1 MQVSVETTG
10 NIDRKMTVAVPA
22 EKIDNEVEK
31 RLKGMVKRVKIDGF
45 RPGKVPFSVVK
56 KRYSDAVRY
65 EVVEKLLGSTF
76 QDAANQEKLRVAG
89 LPEIDLKAMEEG
101 KDLEYIASF
110 QIYPDITIAGVET
123 LTISRPVAEVT
134 DADLDKMVD
143 VIRGQNKEW
152 QTVERAAENGDMVKV
167 DFDGSVDGEA
177 FEGGAATDY
186 AVELGAGRML
196 KDFEEGLVG
205 MKAGDEKTVDVVFP
219 ENYQAENLK
228 GKTAQFKL
236 TMKEVRGALLPE
248 INEDFIK
255 KFGVESGS
263 EDDFRAEVKKNMERE
278 LGNAIKSQLKQQ
290 VMDGLA
296 ELHAFDV
303 PKALVTEEIRYI
315 RDEFSQNTGSS
326 ADNIP
331 DDLFSPQAERRVK
344 LGLIV
349 GEVIRQNDLK
359 RDPAKVDSMLES
371 LASTYEDPKA
381 LMDYYRGN
389 RQAMQ
394 TIEAAVMEEMI
405 VEWVMEKAT
414 VTDETR
420 DFDSV
425 MNPNKNKQAETEA
438 A

>member
-1 MQVSVETTG
+1 MQVSLETTG

-22 EKIDNEVEK
+22 DKIDNEVDK

-56 KRYSDAVRY
+56 KRYSDSVRY

-76 QDAANQEKLRVAG
+76 QEAAAQEKLRVAG
-89 LPEIDLKAMEEG
+89 LPEIDLKTMEEG
-101 KDLEYIASF
+101 KDMEYTASF
-110 QIYPDITIAGVET
+110 QVYPEITIAGVET
-123 LTISRPVAEVT
+123 LSIARPVAAVGDT
-134 DADLDKMVD
+134 DLEKMID
-143 VIRGQNKEW
+143 VIRGQNKDW
-152 QTVERAAENGDMVKV
+152 QTVERAAENGDMIKV

-205 MKAGDEKTVDVVFP
+205 MKAGEEKTVDVAFP
-219 ENYQAENLK
+219 ENYQADNLK

-236 TMKEVRGALLPE
+236 TMKEVRAPVLPE
-248 INEDFIK
+248 VNEDFIK
-255 KFGVESGS
+255 KFGLESGS
-263 EDDFRAEVKKNMERE
+263 VDEFRTEVKKNMERE
-278 LGNAIKSQLKQQ
+278 LANAIKSQLKQQ

-296 ELHAFDV
+296 ELHTFDV
-303 PKALVTEEIRYI
+303 PKVLVTDEIRYI
-315 RDEFSQNTGSS
+315 RDEFSQNTGTS
-326 ADNIP
+326 ADNMP
-331 DDLFSPQAERRVK
+331 EELFAPQAERRVK

-359 RDPAKVDSMLES
+359 RDQARVDAMLES
-371 LASTYEDPKA
+371 LASTYEDPQA

-405 VEWVMEKAT
+405 VDWVMEKAT
-414 VTDETR
+414 VTDEAR

-425 MNPNKNKQAETEA
+425 MNPNKQAQTEA